1 MKLPILDVFLGRSKM
16 REKREEKTVTKDSK
30 IFIDEKEGKRGGGR

>member
-1 MKLPILDVFLGRSKM
+1 M

-30 IFIDEKEGKRGGGR
+30 IFIDEKEGKRGEVDRERGRGGRAGR